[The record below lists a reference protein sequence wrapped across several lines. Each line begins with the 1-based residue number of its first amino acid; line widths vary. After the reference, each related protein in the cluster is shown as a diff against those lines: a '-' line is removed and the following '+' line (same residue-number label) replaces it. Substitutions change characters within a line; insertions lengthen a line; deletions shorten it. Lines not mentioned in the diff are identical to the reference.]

1 MRYAFKIGGADDL
14 DPSINRLF
22 SFNKTLAARERLRYL
37 SRPFH

>member
-1 MRYAFKIGGADDL
+1 MCRAYKISDTAYRNR
-14 DPSINRLF
+14 STQRLF